1 MKRMNEKYYFVLPAI
16 WLNKPSTTNAQ
27 LPNSEADERASLL
40 LACYCSAS
48 FALIKIPF
56 WPTPWQRFTLC
67 SCMALGRIKTLE
79 LKKLIQWFAGTGI
92 AVIRAVNATYIY
104 RMLLYYPFDSL
115 PFFGTLEIY
124 ISEVLWQ
131 NSWRRN
137 QRVWYELVFCEHFS
151 NDFHMK
157 LWYSMNWMNFHV
169 TFRAVKPF

>member
-79 LKKLIQWFAGTGI
+79 EKTNSVVCRKGI

-157 LWYSMNWMNFHV
+157 LRFIMN
-169 TFRAVKPF
+169 